1 MQSMSAPGPSYEVPP
16 FKGKAD
22 DRPAM
27 SRARKKLLLACA
39 AVVLLAGGVIGYWV
53 RSDRGQTPVAASPQP
68 VPVIAI
74 KVRQHDVPIIVS
86 GLGTVTALN
95 SATIRSQVTGLLIK
109 VNFKEG
115 QSVKQ
120 DELLAQID
128 PRTYQAQLDQAQ
140 AALERDQAHL
150 KNAQLNLQRYMQ
162 LAKTDAVA
170 QQQVDNQQAAV
181 DQLNAQIKSDQAAI
195 ENAKALLSYTS
206 LVAPFDGVAG
216 IRLLDVGN
224 IIHATTSSTTTQP
237 SGADGNALV
246 VVTQVEPISVIFT
259 LAAANIPD
267 IQAAMASGPLQAIVF
282 SQDDKT
288 QLDVGQLVALN
299 NQADPGSGTV
309 QLKAVFPNQQRKLW
323 PGTFV
328 NARLVTST
336 VHDALT
342 VPLDAIQQGPQ
353 GSFVFVVGQDNKVTM
368 RQVSIRQTFG
378 AEALIEK
385 GLSVDE
391 TVVVRGQYRLSPGT
405 PVVLADPEHPDAVP
419 NPSTASS
426 GMLP

>member
-1 MQSMSAPGPSYEVPP
+1 MDLKTEASTKMA
-16 FKGKAD
+16 
-22 DRPAM
+22 
-27 SRARKKLLLACA
+27 SRGAVKVAIVGACIALLA
-39 AVVLLAGGVIGYWV
+39 AGIIVYS
-53 RSDRGQTPVAASPQP
+53 RLRRHEVAAAATQP
-68 VPVIAI
+68 VPVIAAT
-74 KVRQHDVPIIVS
+74 VRQHDVPIILT
-86 GLGTVTALN
+86 GLGTVTAEN

-109 VNFKEG
+109 VTFKEG

-120 DELLAQID
+120 GELLAQID

-140 AALERDQAHL
+140 GALERDQAHL

-162 LAKTDAVA
+162 LVKTDAVA
-170 QQQVDNQQAAV
+170 QQQLDNQQAAV
-181 DQLNAQIKSDQAAI
+181 DQLNAQIKIDQAAI

-224 IIHATTSSTTTQP
+224 IIHATTGSATTQP
-237 SGADGNALV
+237 NGADGSALV
-246 VVTQVEPISVIFT
+246 VVTQIEPISVLFA
-259 LAAANIPD
+259 LATATIPE
-267 IQAAMASGPLQAIVF
+267 IQTAMASGPLQAIAF

-288 QLDVGQLVALN
+288 QLDIGQLVALN

-309 QLKAVFPNQQRKLW
+309 QLKALFPNQQRKLW

-328 NARLVTST
+328 NVRLVTST

-353 GSFVFVVGQDNKVTM
+353 GSFVFVVGQDNKVTT
-368 RQVSIRQTFG
+368 RQVSIRQTFA

-385 GLSVDE
+385 GLNADE

-405 PVVLADPEHPDAVP
+405 LVALADPEHPDAVP
-419 NPSTASS
+419 NTSSASS